1 MTKLRTAIAFAAA
14 IIVVA
19 YLTHVSMREPGQPTV
34 GQVGVSTPAVPSGS
48 QNDPPAPVLAPPAT
62 PSAPV
67 DASVEKALRARV
79 EAYWGARSRLNL
91 LAAYPYY
98 APSFRAKYSS
108 EAFLGTFQ
116 RLLRFRPKFQG
127 IERLHF
133 EADGGTA
140 TVSVKLST
148 RPEALMGEEL
158 VTVTNETWLLVD
170 RLWWKEGEALLPSF

>member
-1 MTKLRTAIAFAAA
+1 
-14 IIVVA
+14 
-19 YLTHVSMREPGQPTV
+19 
-34 GQVGVSTPAVPSGS
+34 
-48 QNDPPAPVLAPPAT
+48 VLAPSAPRPAA

-67 DASVEKALRARV
+67 DPSIEKALSVRV
-79 EAYWGARSRLNL
+79 QAYWGARSRSNL

-108 EAFLGTFQ
+108 DAFLETFQ
-116 RLLRFRPKFQG
+116 RLLRFRPKFRG

-133 EADGGTA
+133 ASGGRTA

-158 VTVTNETWLLVD
+158 VTVYNETWRLID
-170 RLWWKEGEALLPSF
+170 RVWWKDGEALLPSF